1 MTERVE
7 KGKFLG
13 QLKSLFIYRY
23 FHKLGLFESYADP
36 NTKSTIDFWLGN
48 CPRIVYFL
56 DQPRTSSD
64 LTDAAVRFHRGD
76 VRKVT
81 RDPYFKHLF
90 YTGYLIFEH
99 FDQEFINPQVV
110 FFHDAIELR
119 RKQQFN
125 DGYSALDFHNDL
137 ITYGLDDGDGLREL
151 VLIVDI
157 LTPTAKAD
165 DIARDDWIKVKI
177 DNFRSI
183 MDLKARDVSN
193 RYREIFQK
201 DLTIADKEVESLV
214 ARIKI
219 IKLADLAA
227 NMRETV
233 VDLQRGVDEKHARNG
248 MKDLDWRIEEFRQR
262 LMLIEKYFSGFPLLE
277 QMSGD
282 LRYMEKLIS

>member
-1 MTERVE
+1 M
-7 KGKFLG
+7 
-13 QLKSLFIYRY
+13 
-23 FHKLGLFESYADP
+23 
-36 NTKSTIDFWLGN
+36 
-48 CPRIVYFL
+48 
-56 DQPRTSSD
+56 
-64 LTDAAVRFHRGD
+64 
-76 VRKVT
+76 
-81 RDPYFKHLF
+81 
-90 YTGYLIFEH
+90 
-99 FDQEFINPQVV
+99 
-110 FFHDAIELR
+110 
-119 RKQQFN
+119 
-125 DGYSALDFHNDL
+125 
-137 ITYGLDDGDGLREL
+137 
-151 VLIVDI
+151 VDI
-157 LTPTAKAD
+157 LPPPAKAD